1 MNEHKKNFKPFV
13 SMDTVMSE
21 TTVVSIGLGI
31 LFAVIFAA
39 SNVYL
44 GLKTGLTIAA
54 AIPASILGTGLLK
67 GIFKKDSIL
76 EANLVAA
83 TAAVGESIAGGII
96 FTLPAIIIWGHD
108 LSATSIAMITI
119 LGGLIGMLFVVPFR
133 EYLIVEE
140 HGVLMFPESVAAYE
154 ILVNANKGG
163 EGFKTVLKGLG
174 VGGAFK
180 FMSGGLG
187 LWTEGPSWAIAKL
200 GTAFGFSAVASLM
213 GVGFIVGTGVA
224 ILMFAGAF
232 FAWFGLIPLI
242 KFIGMSVTTPIFPAT
257 QLISEMSA
265 GDIWSNYIRYIGA
278 GAVAAGGFISLAKS
292 APAIINSFKN
302 AMSGLGAG
310 NGGVNK
316 AERQH
321 TDTPLTFVGAGA
333 IAVFLIVWLV
343 PLSAGIPKVGM
354 VVSLLVV
361 FFSFFF
367 GVVSARMCGIMGASN
382 NPVSGMTI
390 ASLLVIASVIKLSGV
405 NPELGKIMAIIAA
418 GTVCV
423 SIATSG
429 GVAQSL
435 KHTYLVG
442 GTPKKIEWTMFAG
455 LVVSS
460 FAAGGVVLML
470 HKAFG
475 LGSADVPAPQAG
487 LMKMLSEGVMTGD
500 IPWTLVIVGVVIGIM
515 IDLLGLPILP
525 IALGLYL
532 PIDLSAAI
540 LTGAL
545 VRTFVEKKFKS
556 NATAQKG
563 RVEKGIL
570 LCSGL
575 VAGDALIGILIAGF
589 ITFGKDLSAFGSK
602 FGAITQNPTLGFIMF
617 ILLGAWI
624 FLQVIAGKASDEELP
639 E

>member
-1 MNEHKKNFKPFV
+1 MNEEKKKFKPFV

-21 TTVVSIGLGI
+21 ATIVSVGIGI

-67 GIFKKDSIL
+67 GVFKTNSIL
-76 EANLVAA
+76 EANLVASVS
-83 TAAVGESIAGGII
+83 AVGESIAGGII
-96 FTLPAIIIWGHD
+96 FTLPAIIIWGHH
-108 LSATSIAMITI
+108 LSATSIAIITI

-174 VGGAFK
+174 VGGVFK

-187 LWTEGPSWAIAKL
+187 LWTEGPTWAIAKL
-200 GTAFGFSAVASLM
+200 GTAFGFSAVASLL

-242 KFIGMSVTTPIFPAT
+242 KFIGMNVTTPIFPAT

-302 AMSGLGAG
+302 AMSGLAK
-310 NGGVNK
+310 GGEGSNK
-316 AERQH
+316 KERQN

-343 PLSAGIPKVGM
+343 PLSSGIPKIGFI
-354 VVSLLVV
+354 VSLLVV

-390 ASLLVIASVIKLSGV
+390 ASLLVIASVIKVSGV
-405 NPELGKIMAIIAA
+405 NPDLGKIMAIIAA
-418 GTVCV
+418 GVVCI

-442 GTPKKIEWTMFAG
+442 GTPKKIEWSMFAG
-455 LVVSS
+455 LVVAS

-515 IDLLGLPILP
+515 IDLLKLPILP

-532 PIDLSAAI
+532 PISLSSAI

-545 VRTFVEKKFKS
+545 VRSFVEKKYNS
-556 NATAQKG
+556 NEGEKKG

-589 ITFGKDLSAFGSK
+589 ITFGKDLSAFGAK
-602 FGAITQNPTLGFIMF
+602 FGAITQNPTLGFIIF
-617 ILLGAWI
+617 ILLGGWI
-624 FLQVIAGKASDEELP
+624 YLQVVSGKSFEENSSK
-639 E
+639 

>member
-108 LSATSIAMITI
+108 LSATSIAIITI

-174 VGGAFK
+174 VGGIFK

-242 KFIGMSVTTPIFPAT
+242 KFIGMGVTSPIFPAT

-310 NGGVNK
+310 NDGVNK

-321 TDTPLTFVGAGA
+321 IDTPLTFVGAGA

-343 PLSAGIPKVGM
+343 PLSTGIPKVGM
-354 VVSLLVV
+354 LVSLLVV

-390 ASLLVIASVIKLSGV
+390 ASLLVIASVIKVSGV

-455 LVVSS
+455 LVVAS

-545 VRTFVEKKFKS
+545 VRTFVEKKFKA
-556 NATAQKG
+556 NKKEEKG

-589 ITFGKDLSAFGSK
+589 ITFGKDLSSFGAK

-624 FLQVIAGKASDEELP
+624 FLQVISGKSSDEELP

>member
-1 MNEHKKNFKPFV
+1 MNEKKHQFKPFV
-13 SMDTVMSE
+13 SMDTAMSE
-21 TTVVSIGLGI
+21 ATAVSIGLGI
-31 LFAVIFAA
+31 LFAIIFAA

-54 AIPASILGTGLLK
+54 AIPAAILGTGVLK
-67 GIFKKDSIL
+67 AIFKKNSIL
-76 EANLVAA
+76 EANLVASV
-83 TAAVGESIAGGII
+83 AAVGESIAGGII

-108 LSATSIAMITI
+108 LSMVSIAIITI
-119 LGGLIGMLFVVPFR
+119 LGGLIGTLFVIPFR

-140 HGVLMFPESVAAYE
+140 HGVLLFPESVAAYE

-174 VGGAFK
+174 AGGAFK
-180 FMSGGLG
+180 FLSGGLG
-187 LWTEGPSWAIAKL
+187 LWAEGPTWVIAKL
-200 GTAFGFSAVASLM
+200 GTAFGFNAVASLL

-224 ILMFAGAF
+224 ILMFSGALL
-232 FAWFGLIPLI
+232 AWFGFIPLI
-242 KFIGMSVTTPIFPAT
+242 KFIGAGASSPIFPAT
-257 QLISEMSA
+257 KLISEMSA
-265 GDIWSNYIRYIGA
+265 IEIWSNYIRYIGA
-278 GAVAAGGFISLAKS
+278 GGVAAGGFISLAKS
-292 APAIINSFKN
+292 APAIISSFKE
-302 AMSGLGAG
+302 AMKGL
-310 NGGVNK
+310 K
-316 AERQH
+316 AEKTAHKIERQH
-321 TDTPLTFVGAGA
+321 IDTPLTYVGAGA
-333 IAVFLIVWLV
+333 IAVFLIVWLL

-354 VVSLLVV
+354 IVSFLVI

-367 GVVSARMCGIMGASN
+367 GVVSARMTGIMGASN

-405 NPELGKIMAIIAA
+405 DPELGKIMAIIAA
-418 GTVCV
+418 GVVCI

-442 GTPKKIEWTMFAG
+442 GTPKKIEWAMFAG
-455 LVVSS
+455 LVVSA

-475 LGSADVPAPQAG
+475 LGSVDVPAPQAG
-487 LMKMLSEGVMTGD
+487 LMRMLSEGVMTGE
-500 IPWTLVIVGVVIGIM
+500 IPWTLVIIGVVIGIV
-515 IDLLGLPILP
+515 IDFLGLPILP

-532 PIDLSAAI
+532 PIQLSSAI

-545 VRTFVEKKFKS
+545 VRKFVEKRFK
-556 NATAQKG
+556 ADVKEQKG

-575 VAGDALIGILIAGF
+575 VAGDALIGILIAVF
-589 ITFGKDLSAFGSK
+589 ITFGKDLSAFGAK
-602 FGAITQNPTLGFIMF
+602 FGAITTNSTVGFAIFMA
-617 ILLGAWI
+617 LAVWI
-624 FLQVIAGKASDEELP
+624 YTQVISGKASDEQLP

>member
-1 MNEHKKNFKPFV
+1 MSEQKKNFKPFV
-13 SMDTVMSE
+13 SMDTAMSE
-21 TTVVSIGLGI
+21 TTIISVGIGL

-67 GIFKKDSIL
+67 GVFKRDSIL

-96 FTLPAIIIWGHD
+96 FTLPAIIIWGHQM
-108 LSATSIAMITI
+108 SVTSIAMITI

-187 LWTEGPSWAIAKL
+187 LWTEGPSWVIAKL
-200 GTAFGFSAVASLM
+200 GTAFGFSAVASLL
-213 GVGFIVGTGVA
+213 GVGFIVGTSVA

-242 KFIGMSVTTPIFPAT
+242 KFIGMGATSPIFPAT

-302 AMSGLGAG
+302 AMSGLAK
-310 NGGVNK
+310 GGDGSK
-316 AERQH
+316 KIERQH
-321 TDTPLTFVGAGA
+321 VDTPLTFVGAGA

-354 VVSLLVV
+354 IVSLLVI
-361 FFSFFF
+361 FFAFFF

-418 GTVCV
+418 AVVCI
-423 SIATSG
+423 SISTSG

-455 LVVSS
+455 LVVAS

-475 LGSADVPAPQAG
+475 LGSAAVPAPQAG
-487 LMKMLSEGVMTGD
+487 LMRMLSEGVMTGD

-515 IDLLGLPILP
+515 IDLLKLPILP

-532 PIDLSAAI
+532 PISLSSAI

-545 VRTFVEKKFKS
+545 VRSFVEKRYKANK
-556 NATAQKG
+556 TEVKG

-589 ITFGKDLSAFGSK
+589 ITFGKDLSAFGAK
-602 FGAITQNPTLGFIMF
+602 FGAITQNSTIGFVIFIALG
-617 ILLGAWI
+617 GWI
-624 FLQVIAGKASDEELP
+624 YSQVVSGKASDENLP